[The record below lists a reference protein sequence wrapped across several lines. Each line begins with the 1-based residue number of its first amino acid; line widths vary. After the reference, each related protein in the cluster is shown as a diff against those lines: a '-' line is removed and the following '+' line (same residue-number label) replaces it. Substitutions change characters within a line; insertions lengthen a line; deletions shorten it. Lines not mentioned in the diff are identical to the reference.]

1 MSRIHALSALAIIG
15 VLSSA
20 HAQPAQVD
28 VRAERLGSD
37 TVKVATRWE
46 ADGDGSA
53 RLSLGGDAT
62 RLYSGGGVAAT
73 LAQGHD
79 RVLVAYEIDAERE
92 PFRVRVVTR
101 RNGRLQLGEEIRMAR
116 PGNRHDLPFAV
127 VATSTPRG
135 FTVFFQEVQENDP
148 SAAHTYMALL
158 DTDGQPE
165 GAPREVRIPWSLAD
179 AIWNGAGYH
188 LALIYPGNGQGMRL
202 SMVSTTP
209 EGSPQQHPDWASAA
223 GMVMDVHLARTGE
236 RILAFYADGGAILES
251 DVTQIRGW
259 GSEPPAARRR
269 GRVGGDQV
277 IVLARNG
284 NQVRPRAVRA
294 R

>member
-1 MSRIHALSALAIIG
+1 MSRSIVVLLALSSSLAF
-15 VLSSA
+15 
-20 HAQPAQVD
+20 AQPAQVD
-28 VRAERLGSD
+28 VRAERYGAE
-37 TVKVATRWE
+37 TVKVETRWE
-46 ADGDGSA
+46 ADGDGQA
-53 RLSLGGDAT
+53 RLFLNGDAT
-62 RLYSGGGVAAT
+62 RLHSGGGVAAT

-79 RVLVAYEIDAERE
+79 RVLVAYDVDAERD
-92 PFRVRVVTR
+92 PFRVRVVSR
-101 RNGRLQLGEEIRMAR
+101 ANRRLQLGEEIRLPR

-127 VATSTPRG
+127 VATPTPRG
-135 FTVFFQEVQENDP
+135 FTVFFQEVQEDDP

-158 DTDGQPE
+158 DPDGQPQGE
-165 GAPREVRIPWSLAD
+165 PREVRIPWSLAD

-209 EGSPQQHPDWASAA
+209 DGSPQQHPDWASAA
-223 GMVMDVHLARTGE
+223 GMVMDVHLARSGE
-236 RILAFYADGGAILES
+236 RIVAFYADGGAILES

-269 GRVGGDQV
+269 GRIGGDQV
-277 IVLARNG
+277 IVVARNG
-284 NQVRPRAVRA
+284 ERVRATTVRA